1 MFGLYA
7 LGAVVFTSC
16 WPERSMPAGS
26 FTDYIGASHMLWHLF
41 VTAAALTFWSNCEVM
56 RDAYRN
62 GPVSM
67 NACGDDNAKEE

>member
-1 MFGLYA
+1 MGKEATESQVRAPTGHRLHDCCA
-7 LGAVVFTSC
+7 
-16 WPERSMPAGS
+16 SM
-26 FTDYIGASHMLWHLF
+26 IWHLF
-41 VTAAALTFWSNCEVM
+41 VTAAALAFWGNCEVM